1 MSLQTSIR
9 HSCTLWSQKDVRNI
23 FYHNFDNFQPILKI
37 MSLLGSELNFQQNS
51 YHYIPLSILYEVAK
65 NSTRVKVEVRR
76 PKTTWVKV
84 EVVRQNSTWVE
95 VETKST

>member
-1 MSLQTSIR
+1 M
-9 HSCTLWSQKDVRNI
+9 
-23 FYHNFDNFQPILKI
+23 
-37 MSLLGSELNFQQNS
+37 
-51 YHYIPLSILYEVAK
+51 LYDVAK